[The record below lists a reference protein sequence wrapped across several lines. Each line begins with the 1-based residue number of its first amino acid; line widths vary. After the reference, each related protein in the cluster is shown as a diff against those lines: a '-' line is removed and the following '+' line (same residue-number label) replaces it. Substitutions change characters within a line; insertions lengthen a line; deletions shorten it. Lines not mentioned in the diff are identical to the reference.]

1 MPYKDESERRKY
13 QKKYHKKWYANNKV
27 KRFAEIKKRERV
39 IKDQFLE
46 YKSKK
51 KCERCEESHPR
62 ALDFH
67 HMRNKKLNISTMSSD
82 GYSLKSIMAEIEK
95 CRILCANCHRI
106 EHYNQGYKHN
116 Q

>member
-1 MPYKDESERRKY
+1 MPYKDKSERKKY
-13 QKKYHKKWYANNKV
+13 QKKYHKEWYANNKV
-27 KRFAEIKKRERV
+27 ERFTEIKKRERV

-46 YKSKK
+46 YKSTK
-51 KCERCEESHPR
+51 KCELCEESHPR

-67 HMRNKKLNISTMSSD
+67 HVGKKRLNISTMSSD
-82 GYSLKSIMAEIEK
+82 GYSLESIMNEIEK

-106 EHYNQGYKHN
+106 EHFNQGYKHN